1 MLFRSTSF
9 LGDRIPF
16 RRATVVDDADGTVL
30 GETDAIEL
38 VTLGQRRGIGVVGGG
53 PKRYVVAIDHE
64 TAVVRVGDE
73 AALSRVQQTVRDVA
87 WSADPVSGPVRAQCS
102 AHGTAHA
109 ATLEVRDEGGSV
121 EVRWD
126 TPQRV
131 VSPGQSVVF
140 YDAEDRV
147 VLGGGTAV

>member
-1 MLFRSTSF
+1 M
-9 LGDRIPF
+9 
-16 RRATVVDDADGTVL
+16 
-30 GETDAIEL
+30 
-38 VTLGQRRGIGVVGGG
+38 
-53 PKRYVVAIDHE
+53 
-64 TAVVRVGDE
+64 VRVGDE

-109 ATLEVRDEGGSV
+109 ATLEVGDGGSSV